1 MNKDLTQ
8 GSPAKVLWMFSI
20 PMFVSVV
27 FQQMYNIADS
37 VVAGKFAGEDALAAV
52 GASYPVTMIF
62 MAVAVGSNIGCA
74 VVISQLF
81 GARKFSELK
90 TAVSTTLIAGGVISA
105 VLMVLGLLSCRL
117 MLQGLQTPENIFED
131 GALYLN
137 IYIGGFLFL
146 YLYNVCTGIFTS
158 LGDSRTPL
166 YFLIGSSLGNIVLDL
181 IFVVVFHW
189 GVAGV
194 AWATFM
200 AQGVACILAL
210 LALRRRIAGMETEG
224 PVKRFSWEML
234 KRISM
239 VAVPSILQQSFI
251 SVGNIFIQ
259 GMVNSF
265 GSSVIAGYSAAVKLN
280 TFTITSLTTLGN
292 GLSSFTAQN
301 MGAGRIDRVKQG
313 FRAGLLMALA
323 VAALLA
329 AVFWG
334 FAGPMVLIFMEEAGG
349 LAMETGV
356 EFLRIVAPFYIVIA
370 AKLTADGVLRGSGAM
385 KQFMIATFTDL
396 VLRVIISY
404 ILAAGP
410 LGATGIWLSWP
421 IGWIMAAVVSGFF
434 YLKGSW
440 KKAAF
445 V

>member
-1 MNKDLTQ
+1 MNKDLTE
-8 GSPAKVLWMFSI
+8 GSPARVLWMFSI
-20 PMFVSVV
+20 PMFVSVI
-27 FQQMYNIADS
+27 FQQLYNIADS

-74 VVISQLF
+74 VIISQLF
-81 GARKFSELK
+81 GAKRYGEMK
-90 TAVSTTLIAGGVISA
+90 TAVSTTLVAGAVISA
-105 VLMVLGLLSCRL
+105 VLMTLGLVFCPL
-117 MLQGLQTPENIFED
+117 MLKGLQTPDNIFDD

-158 LGDSRTPL
+158 MGDSKTPL
-166 YFLIGSSLGNIVLDL
+166 YFLIGSSVGNIVLDL
-181 IFVVVFHW
+181 VFVIVFHW

-200 AQGVACILAL
+200 AQGIACLLAL
-210 LALRRRIAGMETEG
+210 LALKKRVSSIKTEG
-224 PVKRFSWEML
+224 PIPLFSWRML
-234 KRISM
+234 KRISL

-280 TFTITSLTTLGN
+280 TFSITSLTTLGN

-301 MGAGRIDRVKQG
+301 MGAGKLERVKKG
-313 FRAGLLMALA
+313 FRAGLCMAWL
-323 VAALLA
+323 VAG
-329 AVFWG
+329 VFVVVLWG
-334 FAGPMVLIFMEEAGG
+334 FAEPMIHIFMEEEGG

-385 KQFMIATFTDL
+385 KEFMIATFTDL
-396 VLRVIISY
+396 ILRVIISY
-404 ILAAGP
+404 IWAGSMGP
-410 LGATGIWLSWP
+410 RGIWLSWP
-421 IGWIMAAVVSGFF
+421 VGWIVAAGVSAFFYIKGDWKKTAAV
-434 YLKGSW
+434 
-440 KKAAF
+440 
-445 V
+445 